1 MNTKIKSWM
10 VVGASILSATVFN
23 ASGAQPANTVG
34 PEKNYTGMVANVD
47 LKENTLEA
55 KGVLFNKKFNLA
67 TGCSYSFWGGQNGNE
82 SGLHPGQKVTVWYQ
96 NTDGVL
102 VADRI
107 EQQPMR
113 LEGRVK
119 SVDAA
124 SHTVT
129 VHEEGLGLN
138 KEFRFAAGCRV
149 MLRDDRFGTL
159 SDIQP
164 VNYVALVYETPS
176 GLPSVQQIS
185 QTSEKFTGTLTAV
198 DIEERTVKARSLF
211 AGKKFNLGDDCVI
224 IVNGR
229 TNGRLN
235 NLKPD
240 DKLVFTYDEIN
251 GVNVV
256 NHIAPAT
263 EGANTVAVTQP
274 QAGD

>member
-1 MNTKIKSWM
+1 MKSWM
-10 VVGASILSATVFN
+10 VVGASILSAAAFD
-23 ASGAQPANTVG
+23 ASGAQPANLAG
-34 PEKNYTGMVANVD
+34 PGKNYTGTVANVD
-47 LKENTLEA
+47 LKENTLDA
-55 KGVLFNKKFNLA
+55 KGFLFNKKFNLG
-67 TGCSYSFWGGQNGNE
+67 TGCHYSFWGGQNGNE

-119 SVDAA
+119 SVDPAA
-124 SHTVT
+124 HTLI
-129 VHEEGLGLN
+129 VHEEGLGVS
-138 KEFRFAAGCRV
+138 KQFRFAAGCKV
-149 MLRDDRFGTL
+149 MLRDDRFGAL

-164 VNYVALVYETPS
+164 GNYVALVYETPD

-198 DIEERTVKARSLF
+198 DTEERTVKARSLF

-224 IVNGR
+224 VVNGR
-229 TNGRLN
+229 ADGHLN
-235 NLKPD
+235 DLKPE

-263 EGANTVAVTQP
+263 ESANTVAVTQP
-274 QAGD
+274 QAGY